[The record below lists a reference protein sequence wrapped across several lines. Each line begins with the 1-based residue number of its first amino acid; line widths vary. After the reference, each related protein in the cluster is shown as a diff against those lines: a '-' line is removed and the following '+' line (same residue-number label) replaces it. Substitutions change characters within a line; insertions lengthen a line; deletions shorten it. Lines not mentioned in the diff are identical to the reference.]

1 MRAVRADAPEEAG
14 EERRDADP
22 CVVGDCVDFC
32 VDCVIKE
39 AASDLC
45 DGMKAEK
52 RVAWMNMLKY
62 ALEVSYKLANELQP
76 PPREVEATDI
86 GPPPTPPAHPLRQ
99 TDGPQ
104 PGGHGGPQPGGHGG
118 PRTGG
123 HSGSR
128 TGGYQTKQDKRKAK
142 KARQKAKRRAAQASS
157 AAMGHSSLPA
167 SPPVSLTSSPRRL
180 DVQEMKQSSGERQ
193 PNTAKP
199 RTTRSGKNPGAPLT
213 PAARSSSPT
222 AAAAAAAP
230 TPS

>member
-1 MRAVRADAPEEAG
+1 MVVS
-14 EERRDADP
+14 
-22 CVVGDCVDFC
+22 VVGDNVDFC
-32 VDCVIKE
+32 VDCVVEE
-39 AASDLC
+39 ALSRVDAGDAGTEMADLLPP
-45 DGMKAEK
+45 
-52 RVAWMNMLKY
+52 NLLKF
-62 ALEVSYKLANELQP
+62 ALNAVPYEMVHSVLQP

-86 GPPPTPPAHPLRQ
+86 GPPPTPPTHPLRQ
-99 TDGPQ
+99 PD
-104 PGGHGGPQPGGHGG
+104 GPQPGGHGG

-123 HSGSR
+123 HSGPR

-142 KARQKAKRRAAQASS
+142 KARQKAKRRAAQAPST
-157 AAMGHSSLPA
+157 ATEHSSPPA
-167 SPPVSLTSSPRRL
+167 SPPASLTSSPRRL

-213 PAARSSSPT
+213 PARSSSPT